1 MLKTSIIRSVLF
13 VVTIIFVSGCS
24 LKKPIYK
31 NYETQTSNFQFVA
44 IPSTSSV
51 NSSTSTYYS
60 NENVGYGGSVS
71 KQLNPSSI
79 IEGILLKKG
88 YTSISKITDTI
99 KGKTLIV
106 KYGQSGRREVFFGY
120 TLEVTMKLISA
131 KTMEPV
137 FMCTAEGMG
146 DTEVD
151 DIREAITRCLNGLPS
166 NF

>member
-1 MLKTSIIRSVLF
+1 MLIIRNILFIITVL
-13 VVTIIFVSGCS
+13 FVSGCS
-24 LKKPIYK
+24 LKKPMYK
-31 NYETQTSNFQFVA
+31 NYETKASEFQFVA
-44 IPSTSSV
+44 IPNTSSI

-60 NENVGYGGSVS
+60 NQYGGYGGSGVS

-88 YTSISKITDTI
+88 YTSVSEITDTI
-99 KGKTLIV
+99 KDKTLIV
-106 KYGQSGRREVFFGY
+106 KYGQSGRREVFMGY

-137 FMCTAEGMG
+137 FMCTAEGLG
-146 DTEVD
+146 STEVD
-151 DIREAITRCLNGLPS
+151 DIREAITRCLDGLPS